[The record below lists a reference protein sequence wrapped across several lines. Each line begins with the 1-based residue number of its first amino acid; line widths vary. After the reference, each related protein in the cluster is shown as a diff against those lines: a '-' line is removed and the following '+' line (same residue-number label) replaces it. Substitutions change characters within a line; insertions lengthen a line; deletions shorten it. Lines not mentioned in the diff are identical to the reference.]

1 MNEQFES
8 QFTLILD
15 QHAPVKQRKVRNKY
29 APYISSELRQQMF
42 KRDTIKKRFRRTK
55 DLKDW
60 EKFVQLRNKVNIDK
74 TKAKKSYYNQKFQ
87 NSKNDI
93 KETWRTINNALG
105 KNSKTTSIQQ
115 LEIDKIKITEP
126 KTICDIPC
134 KLQKGLI
141 SHAAVGNNQ
150 LTSVSFESYIAK
162 IPKGNENFKFR
173 QLTAS
178 DVVKSIMKLK
188 TSRSGNVPTKFL
200 KDTVDFVSPILACIF
215 NKSVE
220 KGYFHQF

>member
-1 MNEQFES
+1 M
-8 QFTLILD
+8 L
-15 QHAPVKQRKVRNKY
+15 A
-29 APYISSELRQQMF
+29 F
-42 KRDTIKKRFRRTK
+42 K
-55 DLKDW
+55 LC
-60 EKFVQLRNKVNIDK
+60 
-74 TKAKKSYYNQKFQ
+74 
-87 NSKNDI
+87 
-93 KETWRTINNALG
+93 
-105 KNSKTTSIQQ
+105 
-115 LEIDKIKITEP
+115 KITEP
-126 KTICDIPC
+126 KTICEELNKYFCDIPC

-141 SHAAVGNNQ
+141 GHAAVGNNQ
-150 LTSVSFESYIAK
+150 LTSVSFERYIAK

-220 KGYFHQF
+220 KGYFPSILKTAIFCPIYKGEGSRPTQAITDPLQFYQ